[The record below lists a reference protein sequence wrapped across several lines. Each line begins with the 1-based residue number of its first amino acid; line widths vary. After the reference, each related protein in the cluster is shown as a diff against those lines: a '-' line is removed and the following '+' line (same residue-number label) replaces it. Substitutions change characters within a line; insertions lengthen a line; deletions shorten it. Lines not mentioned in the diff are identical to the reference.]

1 MTTYRPPLHD
11 MQFVL
16 EHICD
21 VRSLAKL
28 EAFASFDPDS
38 IPDIL
43 AEAGRF
49 FSEVFAPLNRTGDTT
64 ASVRNDDGTV
74 TTPPGSGRP
83 TRPTSTP
90 AGAAP
95 PSIPS
100 SAGAAFPGR
109 SAWPCRR

>member
-28 EAFASFDPDS
+28 EAFQAFDPDS
-38 IPDIL
+38 LPDIL

-64 ASVRNDDGTV
+64 PSIHNHDGSV
-74 TTPPGSGRP
+74 TTPPGFREAYEAYVDAGWGR
-83 TRPTSTP
+83 SH
-90 AGAAP
+90 
-95 PSIPS
+95 SIRN
-100 SAGAAFPGR
+100 SAGAACRGR
-109 SAWPCRR
+109 SGWPCRK